1 MWIVGVPWLAALVFF
16 PLSGNFGRRFAIGL
30 SVLSSLA
37 VASIL
42 YVAFDQLASAGQ
54 PIRLRSEIFEV
65 RLVVDPLSLTA
76 AGGFVVASFL
86 GTAGAAFAWG
96 GGPRQQPTK
105 AGAGQILALLFVQG
119 VLLLAALSNGIH
131 VVIAAAPMVSALGY
145 GILLAAK
152 PRREGLEG
160 ASRLFTAQRIGDAAL
175 LLALGVVWVAFGSF
189 EPTVLAAAAQA
200 NDVIVQGP
208 LQGFTHAE
216 ATRVAATL
224 LLVGCGL
231 RLACFPWVSIGR
243 HASGAPAP
251 VSAMVVGVAGLGIT
265 LLLLIKCEP
274 LLVQAGTPGEV
285 ALVVALVSACFHAAI
300 AAATKRLLAIDLHVV
315 TTLALIGATFA
326 LSGDIVGALVS
337 FLVVTIGAATLA
349 LPSSAVI
356 EAMQGQTDLFQL
368 GGLGQPLRWTKHG
381 RFLTLTVLT
390 AAPGG
395 VGFLLFLAAAKSENF
410 GVGTQVVVVI
420 LAGVVTFAGY
430 RAHYLQFG
438 GPTVRGERPARL
450 VEANIIR
457 LLLPMLV
464 VVTGLA
470 LAYFSFTPLWTES
483 ASTPLDAFLSPAL
496 RPLRSPIATAAI
508 SGPLSSS
515 GWGLALV
522 LAAGALGWG
531 SARILYGQGPRA
543 VLQQM
548 EAHPG
553 LQSMGRLLGAGAF
566 FERLIDRVVTGPVMK
581 TARVVVQTLLPTLI
595 VAPPT
600 RLPALPAT
608 AFGFVLRMI
617 HNGDMQRGL
626 LFLVAS
632 VTALLWWWSQR

>member
-30 SVLSSLA
+30 SVLSSLT
-37 VASIL
+37 VASLL
-42 YVAFDQLASAGQ
+42 YVAFDRIWAASQ

-65 RLVVDPLSLTA
+65 ELVVDGLSLLTA
-76 AGGFVVASFL
+76 SGFVVASL
-86 GTAGAAFAWG
+86 IGTTGIAFAWG

-105 AGAGQILALLFVQG
+105 AGAGQILALLFAQG

-145 GILLAAK
+145 GVLLAAK

-160 ASRLFTAQRIGDAAL
+160 ASRLFTAQRIGDATL

-189 EPTVLAAAAQA
+189 DPAVLAAAARA
-200 NDVIVQGP
+200 TDVIATGP
-208 LQGFTHAE
+208 LQGLTHAD
-216 ATRVAATL
+216 AASGAATL
-224 LLVGCGL
+224 LLIGSGL

-265 LLLLIKCEP
+265 LLLLMKCEP
-274 LLVQAGTPGEV
+274 LLVQAGTAGDV
-285 ALVVALVSACFHAAI
+285 AMVVALVSACFHAAI

-315 TTLALIGATFA
+315 TA
-326 LSGDIVGALVS
+326 LSLVGAAFAVSGAIVGTLVAL
-337 FLVVTIGAATLA
+337 LIVTIGAATLA

-368 GGLGQPLRWTKHG
+368 GGLGQPLRWTQRG
-381 RFLTLTVLT
+381 RFLTLTLLT

-395 VGFLLFLAAAKSENF
+395 VGFLFFLSAAQSENF
-410 GVGTQVVVVI
+410 GTATQIVVVI
-420 LAGVVTFAGY
+420 VAGVVTFAGY

-438 GPTVRGERPARL
+438 GSTVRGERPARL
-450 VEANIIR
+450 VEANIVR
-457 LLLPMLV
+457 LLLPV
-464 VVTGLA
+464 VVVGLA
-470 LAYFSFTPLWTES
+470 LALGYVAIAPRWSDAGAGALAQFLAPALTPLQTR
-483 ASTPLDAFLSPAL
+483 APPVFL
-496 RPLRSPIATAAI
+496 

-515 GWGLALV
+515 GWGVALV
-522 LAAGALGWG
+522 LGAGVLGWG
-531 SARILYGQGPRA
+531 SARALYGKGPRA

-566 FERLIDRVVTGPVMK
+566 FERLIDRVVAGPVMK